1 MNKKKLLNILKYVF
15 FLGAGIA
22 LLVYSFS
29 GINLT
34 KLLEDVA
41 NESFTKIVLW
51 VLLALLVTLVSH
63 FFRALRWKQMLS
75 SLGHEVN
82 IWNAYASLMTGY
94 GFNNI
99 VPRGGEVMRCTMLFK
114 SEKVPVSEGM
124 GSVITERIIDFIVLL
139 LLLGGLLIFEF
150 DTLMYMVEHL
160 GDPIR
165 GVEVEP
171 QEPAAEESNFK
182 TYFLIIM
189 GGLGLVGGIV
199 FLIFRKKIMET
210 SIYKKIVGFLKQ
222 MVQAAVRVT
231 KLKNP
236 WVFIFH
242 TIMIWVCYIVMTW
255 LPFKALS
262 TTEHLPL
269 SFGAIVLIIGGLGI
283 VFPSPG
289 GLGSYHF
296 AVAKTFDGFHNMGPE
311 GLIMATIIHASQMLM
326 TTVVGGAAYLF
337 LRARWGKDEPEEA
350 KNSPVES

>member
-1 MNKKKLLNILKYVF
+1 MKKKTLLNILKYVF

-22 LLVYSFS
+22 LLIYSFS
-29 GINLT
+29 GIDRG
-34 KLLEDVA
+34 KLLADLQDA
-41 NESFTKIVLW
+41 DGLKIVIFIS
-51 VLLALLVTLVSH
+51 LALLVTLLSH
-63 FFRALRWKQMLS
+63 FFRALRWKTMLS

-82 IWNAYASLMTGY
+82 LWNAYASLMTGY

-139 LLLGGLLIFEF
+139 ILLGGVLILEF

-165 GVEVEP
+165 GMEVEAP
-171 QEPAAEESNFK
+171 TEPAEKSNFK
-182 TYFLIIM
+182 TYFLIVM
-189 GGLGLVGGIV
+189 GVLGVIGGVV
-199 FLIFRKKIMET
+199 FLVFRKKIMET
-210 SIYKKIVGFLKQ
+210 KLYQKVMGFVKQ

-236 WVFIFH
+236 WSFLFH
-242 TIMIWVCYIVMTW
+242 TLMIWVCYIVMTW
-255 LPFKALS
+255 LPFLALES
-262 TTEHLPL
+262 TDDL
-269 SFGAIVLIIGGLGI
+269 SLYFGAIVLTIGGLGI

-296 AVAKTFDGFHNMGPE
+296 AVAKTFDGFHNMGAE
-311 GLIMATIIHASQMLM
+311 GLTIATIIHASQMLM
-326 TTVVGGAAYLF
+326 TTVVGGLAYLF
-337 LRARWGKDEPEEA
+337 LRSRWPKEEETPA
-350 KNSPVES
+350 EEETTD